1 MTDEKNIDVKVGSA
15 KLGFIILPNCF
26 GGQKD
31 ILFSQVAIGQK
42 DILFS
47 QVTIFSCQNGH
58 FLFKPYFSP
67 PHINLTKKK
76 RLSTK
81 ENTADEK
88 TLKSI
93 SNTKTDTQTNK
104 T

>member
-1 MTDEKNIDVKVGSA
+1 MVNEALEEYREGAGELTDEKNIDVKVGSA

-47 QVTIFSCQNGH
+47 
-58 FLFKPYFSP
+58 
-67 PHINLTKKK
+67 
-76 RLSTK
+76 
-81 ENTADEK
+81 
-88 TLKSI
+88 
-93 SNTKTDTQTNK
+93 
-104 T
+104 

>member
-1 MTDEKNIDVKVGSA
+1 MEA
-15 KLGFIILPNCF
+15 KKIYSFPKLYVVA
-26 GGQKD
+26 KMV
-31 ILFSQVAIGQK
+31 ILFFQAI
-42 DILFS
+42 
-47 QVTIFSCQNGH
+47 
-58 FLFKPYFSP
+58 FSP
-67 PHINLTKKK
+67 PHINLTKKN